1 MIDSIQPVTLTDK
14 AIEEVRNIMTN
25 KNIPGGYSL
34 RIGIKGSGGC
44 SGFNYLLGFDKKKDT
59 DLAYEVNGIPVIVE
73 KKHTMYLLGLEVDF
87 YEGSDA
93 RGFTFVKPEENK
105 QD

>member
-1 MIDSIQPVTLTDK
+1 MIDNITPVTLTDK
-14 AIEEVRNIMTN
+14 AVEEVKNIMAN
-25 KNIPGGYSL
+25 KNIPEGYSL

-44 SGFNYLLGFDKKKDT
+44 AGFSYLLGFDKKKDN
-59 DLAYEVNGIPVIVE
+59 DLEYKQDDVTILVE

-93 RGFTFVKPEENK
+93 RGFTFVKPDEQLAN
-105 QD
+105 

>member
-1 MIDSIQPVTLTDK
+1 MTDKITPVTLSDK
-14 AIEEVRNIMTN
+14 AIEEVKTIMAT
-25 KNIPGGYSL
+25 KNIPEGYSL

-44 SGFNYLLGFDKKKDT
+44 SGFNYLLGFDKKKEN
-59 DLAYEVNGIPVIVE
+59 DLEYQQDEVNIIVE

-93 RGFTFVKPEENK
+93 RGFTFVKPEEK
-105 QD
+105 SV